1 MSDSDIDWSA
11 VGPNDAPVYK
21 LTLKSSVL
29 PRSDNAN
36 GNSFGSP
43 NNVNPLIPKF
53 IPSLIQEAASSADT
67 IISANALFRINSLK
81 SLLIKNHLIN
91 KIYTLHSILPI
102 NFATCM

>member
-1 MSDSDIDWSA
+1 MPASAIDWSA

-29 PRSDNAN
+29 PRSANAN

-53 IPSLIQEAASSADT
+53 IPALIQEAASSADT

-81 SLLIKNHLIN
+81 SLLIKHHLIYKN
-91 KIYTLHSILPI
+91 YTLRSNLY
-102 NFATCM
+102 